1 MRRVI
6 YRLALAA
13 LVLTAVAVSVQ
24 GPLSAAET
32 ESPLAQEERRNLLLG
47 TWFGETPP
55 TAGGRIQ
62 WIVDWQKDGTYNIQ
76 FRIFAPDGRTRKH
89 METGIWGVSGPVY
102 FSATQGWRQ
111 GDQMVGT
118 DTAQARFYDAYEILT
133 LKPKLFE
140 YRHYVTGTS
149 YKVRKVRS
157 GFQFPK

>member
-6 YRLALAA
+6 YRLFIALT
-13 LVLTAVAVSVQ
+13 LSVVAVSGDNPSQ
-24 GPLSAAET
+24 AAEKQ
-32 ESPLAQEERRNLLLG
+32 SLSNQEERRNLLLG

-55 TAGGRIQ
+55 TEGGRIQ
-62 WIVDWQKDGTYNIQ
+62 WIVNWRKDGTYNIQ

-118 DTAQARFYDAYEILT
+118 DTAKARFYDAYEILT

>member
-1 MRRVI
+1 MCRII
-6 YRLALAA
+6 YRLVIALALCGA
-13 LVLTAVAVSVQ
+13 TVTAYEAAH
-24 GPLSAAET
+24 AAESQSFLT
-32 ESPLAQEERRNLLLG
+32 QEERRDLLVG

-55 TAGGRIQ
+55 TDGGRIQ
-62 WIVDWQKDGTYNIQ
+62 WIVNWKKDGTYSIQ
-76 FRIFAPDGRTRKH
+76 FRIYAPDGGTRAH

-118 DTAQARFYDAYEILT
+118 DTAKARFYDAYGILT

-149 YKVRKVRS
+149 YRVRKVRN
-157 GFQFPK
+157 GFTFPK